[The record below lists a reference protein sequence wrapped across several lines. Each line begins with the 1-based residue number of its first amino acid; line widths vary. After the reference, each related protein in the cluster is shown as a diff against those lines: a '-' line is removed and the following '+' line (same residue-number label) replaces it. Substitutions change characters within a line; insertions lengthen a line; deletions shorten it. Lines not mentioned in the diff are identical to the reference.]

1 MLAEDDRDRICLYIG
16 TNTRV
21 RVFMGAGF
29 HLAWGTLNKCKG
41 KSQNFKLQPCE
52 HSSALKQLE
61 FTQYNYQ
68 IKAAIASIT

>member
-1 MLAEDDRDRICLYIG
+1 
-16 TNTRV
+16 
-21 RVFMGAGF
+21 MGAGF
-29 HLAWGTLNKCKG
+29 HLARGALNKCKG

-52 HSSALKQLE
+52 HSLALKQLE